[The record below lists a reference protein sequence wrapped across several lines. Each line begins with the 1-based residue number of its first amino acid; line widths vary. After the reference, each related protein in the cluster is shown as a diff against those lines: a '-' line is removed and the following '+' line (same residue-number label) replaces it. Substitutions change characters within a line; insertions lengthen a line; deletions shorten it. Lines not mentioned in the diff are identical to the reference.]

1 MKKISL
7 FTVVLFISISIYAQK
22 KPIDKLTYEQSQN
35 IEYFKTVKN
44 NTPVIEYISEDG
56 NSFKIGDTLVLG
68 RPTSQSS
75 ISNTYGGARSGAFS
89 TAVARTNTRTK
100 KEFEFIQLG
109 RPAGFGNIMSAMAGE
124 GATMA
129 GVNLAGETVKIAE
142 MKVIHKGSKKKP
154 LKLIMV
160 IGEINGKAFGIN
172 KFLSLLDTELAY
184 SYGEIL
190 IKNRKMTRDEAI
202 AKLKESKEL
211 LDLELLTQEE
221 YNALK
226 EELTPIIRGVN

>member
-1 MKKISL
+1 
-7 FTVVLFISISIYAQK
+7 
-22 KPIDKLTYEQSQN
+22 
-35 IEYFKTVKN
+35 
-44 NTPVIEYISEDG
+44 
-56 NSFKIGDTLVLG
+56 
-68 RPTSQSS
+68 
-75 ISNTYGGARSGAFS
+75 
-89 TAVARTNTRTK
+89 
-100 KEFEFIQLG
+100 
-109 RPAGFGNIMSAMAGE
+109 
-124 GATMA
+124 
-129 GVNLAGETVKIAE
+129 
-142 MKVIHKGSKKKP
+142 
-154 LKLIMV
+154 MV